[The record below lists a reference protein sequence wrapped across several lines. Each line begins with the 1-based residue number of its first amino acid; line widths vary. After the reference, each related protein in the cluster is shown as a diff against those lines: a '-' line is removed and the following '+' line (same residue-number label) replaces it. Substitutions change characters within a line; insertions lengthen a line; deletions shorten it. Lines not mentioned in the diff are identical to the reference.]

1 MCIVSYGKIKTD
13 TYWHGVDRIP
23 PSAPPLSDNLILIM
37 FMGDQLDL
45 QYGIVTLVISTPV
58 LVFYIVR
65 WWPKIR
71 VNDVPV

>member
-1 MCIVSYGKIKTD
+1 MADALRSGRSIRK
-13 TYWHGVDRIP
+13 GVWVQIP

-45 QYGIVTLVISTPV
+45 QYGIVALVISTPV